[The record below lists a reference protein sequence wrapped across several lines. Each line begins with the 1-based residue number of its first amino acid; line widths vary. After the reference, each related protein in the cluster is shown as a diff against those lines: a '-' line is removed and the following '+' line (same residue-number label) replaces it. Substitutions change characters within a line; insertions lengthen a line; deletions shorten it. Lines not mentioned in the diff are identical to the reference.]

1 MIGNLTKA
9 VQRILNRKHAY
20 RRVFMDADGNISRNA
35 EIVLADLKKFCRAT
49 STTVMVSPVSKSIDP
64 LAMAMAE
71 GRREV
76 WLRIMAHLH
85 IDEKQVFNL
94 EEPKDGD
101 E

>member
-20 RRVFMDADGNISRNA
+20 RSVFMDASGGINPNA

-49 STTVMVSPVSKSIDP
+49 SSTVMVSPISKQIDP
-64 LAMAMAE
+64 MAMAMAE

-76 WLRIMAHLH
+76 WMRLMAHLH

-94 EEPKDGD
+94 EEPNGD
-101 E
+101 

>member
-9 VQRILNRKHAY
+9 VRRIINRKTSY
-20 RRVFMDADGNISRNA
+20 RRIFQDASGNISPDA
-35 EIVLADLKKFCRAT
+35 EIVLADLRRFCRAT
-49 STTVMVSPVSKSIDP
+49 STTVMVSPISKQIDP
-64 LAMAMAE
+64 IAMAMAE

-94 EEPKDGD
+94 EEPSTGD
-101 E
+101 Q

>member
-9 VQRILNRKHAY
+9 VQRVLNRKTAY
-20 RRVFMDADGNISRNA
+20 RRVFFDAEGNISSNA
-35 EIVLADLKKFCRAT
+35 EIVLADLKKFCRGT
-49 STTVMVSPVSKSIDP
+49 SSTVMVSPVSKSIDP

-76 WLRIMAHLH
+76 WLRIMVHLH

>member
-1 MIGNLTKA
+1 MISNLTKA

-20 RRVFMDADGNISRNA
+20 RSVFMDADGNISRHG

-49 STTVMVSPVSKSIDP
+49 STTVTVSPITKSIDP
-64 LAMAMAE
+64 IAMGMAE

-76 WLRIMAHLH
+76 WMRLMAHLH

-94 EEPKDGD
+94 EEPSDGN
-101 E
+101 